1 MKSKR
6 GFIGAIAAG
15 VIIVFA
21 LIMLALCTEKIPAGY
36 VGVQYSINGGVKDEI
51 LMQGWHLV
59 PPTVKVSTYTVGL
72 EQSYLTAAKQGDSP
86 NDDSFTA
93 SSSEG
98 KSVQIDLTYTYQ
110 YEPTNVVAVFNRFKG
125 QDGKAVRD
133 SFIKPNIISWTKE
146 VVARYKIADI
156 LGAKRTDINTALT
169 DYLDEKF
176 DKYGITIS
184 NVSLIN
190 LTVDDDTMRVIN
202 DKIAAQQNAEKQ
214 AVENQT
220 AIDKA
225 AADAT
230 VKKTQAQADADA
242 MLIEAEA
249 EAEANGKVAK
259 SLTPELVEKIKID
272 KWNGQLPQVEGGATP
287 IVNLEKESE
296 VNAVR

>member
-1 MKSKR
+1 MKSKG
-6 GFIGAIAAG
+6 GFIGAIVAG

-36 VGVQYSINGGVKDEI
+36 VGVQYSINGGVKDEV
-51 LMQGWHLV
+51 LTQGWHLV

-146 VVARYKIADI
+146 VIARYKIADI

-214 AVENQT
+214 T

-230 VKKTQAQADADA
+230 VKKTQAQAQ
-242 MLIEAEA
+242 AEA
-249 EAEANGKVAK
+249 KANDKVAK

-272 KWNGQLPQVEGGATP
+272 KWNGQLPHVEGGATP

-296 VNAVR
+296 VQ